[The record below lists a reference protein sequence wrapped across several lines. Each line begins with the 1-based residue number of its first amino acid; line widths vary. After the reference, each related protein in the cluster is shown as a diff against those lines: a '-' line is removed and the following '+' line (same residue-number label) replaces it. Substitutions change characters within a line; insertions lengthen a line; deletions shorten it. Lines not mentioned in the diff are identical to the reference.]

1 MLGDDLANHLGN
13 FPVRA
18 RPDRWSYRVG
28 RFIQRHQA
36 GVALGA
42 VALIAVLGLSIE
54 SLRQAR
60 RAERQADAAAQS
72 ADFVVGLLELSYP
85 FDSGGNTPSMLAMLD
100 SGAARVATLEQQG
113 IAVPVSLYEVLALG
127 YNGMARYDRAIA
139 LDSQALALR
148 VAAGD
153 PDTVL
158 AGTRWQLAED
168 LRLGGHQRAAALE
181 YRRIVPV
188 VARYR
193 GARSPRLA
201 QLLQPLARAHRSM
214 NELDTVDSLLD
225 VVEGILAENP
235 GKGRIA
241 LAHAHVTRGHVALE
255 RGDLDRAEAEYR
267 AALELRRAIGASDLE
282 VANSNGDL
290 AGVAR
295 RRGNLALADSLI
307 AWSVAVKRRNLGDM
321 HPEVGDDLRE
331 FGAIA
336 LARRDYAA
344 AEQNYRD
351 ALLRYENA
359 GPVPQWRGAP
369 ALVGLATA
377 LARRGEVRQ
386 ADSLLALVIPS
397 LEELE
402 TSPSSLQLAA
412 RQLRASLKSPSS

>member
-1 MLGDDLANHLGN
+1 M
-13 FPVRA
+13 R
-18 RPDRWSYRVG
+18 
-28 RFIQRHQA
+28 
-36 GVALGA
+36 
-42 VALIAVLGLSIE
+42 
-54 SLRQAR
+54 
-60 RAERQADAAAQS
+60 
-72 ADFVVGLLELSYP
+72 
-85 FDSGGNTPSMLAMLD
+85 AMLD

-153 PDTVL
+153 ADSIL

-188 VARYR
+188 IARYR
-193 GARSPRLA
+193 GERSPRMA
-201 QLLQPLARAHRSM
+201 QLLQPMARAHRSM

-235 GKGRIA
+235 GQGRIA
-241 LAHAHVTRGHVALE
+241 LAHAHVTRGHVAIE
-255 RGDLDRAEAEYR
+255 RGDLDRAETEYR

-295 RRGNLALADSLI
+295 RGGNLALADSLI

-336 LARRDYAA
+336 LARRDYVA

-351 ALLRYENA
+351 ALLRYEGA

-369 ALVGLATA
+369 AMVGLATA
-377 LARRGEVRQ
+377 LACLGDARQ

-402 TSPSSLQLAA
+402 TSPSALQLAA
-412 RQLRASLKSPSS
+412 RELRAAIARSSRGERRGNPVTEHGANQRGTSNGDGYAGASNGDGS